1 MIGEP
6 LSKEWRL
13 EHVKLGDKALLSYYK
28 WVEEMDPDDDD
39 PAQNATAAALIGTLV
54 LVAQAHYQAAN
65 VRARLS

>member
-13 EHVKLGDKALLSYYK
+13 EHVKIGDQLMMGYHK
-28 WVEEMDPDDDD
+28 WTAEIDADNDD
-39 PAQNATAAALIGTLV
+39 PEQYSTAALMSCLLLA
-54 LVAQAHYQAAN
+54 AQAHYQAAN

>member
-13 EHVKLGDKALLSYYK
+13 EHVKMGDQLMVRAYAVMASWQPGDLAN
-28 WVEEMDPDDDD
+28 ENDF
-39 PAQNATAAALIGTLV
+39 IGIDSMV
-54 LVAQAHYQAAN
+54 QMAVAHYTAAN